1 MGSFKLLP
9 ALIFISFLAFSVR
22 LASIVSGIEHIS
34 GVAMAEEKTPADQ
47 KSEEKKPEDKKPE
60 DKKEA
65 TGKAEVEEK
74 NSKAVEK
81 KADEG
86 DDWTNKPYAFDA
98 KEAEAPEWKDA
109 GDSDFEGGDVNAQ
122 LFEDLSK
129 RRQQLDKEDKDL
141 QVKEALLKAATKE
154 LDRKYQEL
162 SNLRKEIEGLLEKQS
177 EEETA
182 RISSLVKIYEGMKP
196 ADAARIFDTLDL
208 DVLISVFSKMSEK
221 KISPIMAAM
230 NAERART
237 VTIMLAEQK
246 KLPTLPAP

>member
-122 LFEDLSK
+122 LFEDISK
-129 RRQQLDKEDKDL
+129 RRQQLDKEEKDL

>member
-22 LASIVSGIEHIS
+22 LASVVSGIEHIS
-34 GVAMAEEKTPADQ
+34 GVAMAEEKPPADQ
-47 KSEEKKPEDKKPE
+47 KSEEKKPEE
-60 DKKEA
+60 KKEVT
-65 TGKAEVEEK
+65 TGKAEVEGKDSE
-74 NSKAVEK
+74 AVDK
-81 KADEG
+81 KAGEG

-98 KEAEAPEWKDA
+98 KDAEAPEWKDA
-109 GDSDFEGGDVNAQ
+109 GDLDFEGGDVNAQ

-129 RRQQLDKEDKDL
+129 RRQQLDKEEKDL

>member
-22 LASIVSGIEHIS
+22 LASVVSGIEHIS
-34 GVAMAEEKTPADQ
+34 GLAMAEEKPPADQ
-47 KSEEKKPEDKKPE
+47 KSEEKKPEEKKV
-60 DKKEA
+60 A
-65 TGKAEVEEK
+65 TGKAEVEGK
-74 NSKAVEK
+74 DSKAVEK

-86 DDWTNKPYAFDA
+86 DDWANKPYAFDA
-98 KEAEAPEWKDA
+98 KDAEAPEWKDA